1 MYTLSTQ
8 DPLAGPVPRFC
19 TVQDTEIAFRAKAWR
34 PGGEIGAR
42 RLLDEVVEARTEDPG
57 IRAQHVEQADDDRVA
72 VEDTGPG
79 IEDRAGSGKL
89 IGAIELPALFLA
101 QRTGLQAT
109 VPMETIGD
117 PELQRWFVRTRGGV
131 GLRIVGL
138 REARRELENAQRMRP
153 DAQLLLFELD
163 PALSRDLARQ
173 FADDPRVRVINAN
186 AATIR
191 SELAQRGIAYCD
203 YIISGI
209 PFSILEIEKK
219 RDLLRQTH
227 DALAP
232 GGAFIIYQVTNELRQ
247 HATDFAPES
256 ESEYFL
262 QNIPPMFITVFRKA
276 GELNGNGAIDPDES
290 RFSANYAR

>member
-1 MYTLSTQ
+1 MSVLFFKRFLKR
-8 DPLAGPVPRFC
+8 PLQIASIVPSS
-19 TVQDTEIAFRAKAWR
+19 QA
-34 PGGEIGAR
+34 
-42 RLLDEVVEARTEDPG
+42 LVE
-57 IRAQHVEQADDDRVA
+57 RVA
-72 VEDTGPG
+72 SKIDFNRAHVIAEYGPG
-79 IEDRAGSGKL
+79 EGVHSRAL
-89 IGAIELPALFLA
+89 
-101 QRTGLQAT
+101 
-109 VPMETIGD
+109 
-117 PELQRWFVRTRGGV
+117 
-131 GLRIVGL
+131 
-138 REARRELENAQRMRP
+138 AQRMRP

-173 FADDPRVRVINAN
+173 FADDPRVSVINGN

-191 SELAQRGIAYCD
+191 SELAQRSIAHCD

-219 RDLLRQTH
+219 RNLLRETH

-247 HATDFAPES
+247 HAVDFAPES

-276 GELNGNGAIDPDES
+276 DELDGNGAIAPAHSTRSASTADS
-290 RFSANYAR
+290 AFSSHYTR